1 MQADIYVTLD
11 SRSPQKTEKR
21 YGYVLECQVNGA
33 PVTREGFGSVKGT
46 YHKATLRALCEAFR
60 RFRQPCEITVHA
72 EDEFVLSMMIQNLSA
87 WAGNGFKNSSSQP
100 IKNSTEWS
108 VLWAL
113 LQGHQILIDPGSHT
127 YSEWLSQEIKKRKE
141 KEENT

>member
-1 MQADIYVTLD
+1 M
-11 SRSPQKTEKR
+11 
-21 YGYVLECQVNGA
+21 
-33 PVTREGFGSVKGT
+33 
-46 YHKATLRALCEAFR
+46 
-60 RFRQPCEITVHA
+60 
-72 EDEFVLSMMIQNLSA
+72 LSMMIQNLSA
-87 WAGNGFKNSSSQP
+87 WAGNGFKNSSGQP